1 MPESNACAWN
11 MEIDKRDLIDA
22 IRMAGTRAALRRKET
37 GLEADVMFV
46 RCADGISIRSSASA
60 MDIPAKGSWV
70 LPVSANGAALRR
82 LAPKLA
88 GPTITLRYETGRLL
102 LNGTSLP
109 AREA

>member
-1 MPESNACAWN
+1 MLESDTCEWS

-22 IRMAGTRAALRRKET
+22 IGMARTRATLRRKES
-37 GLEADVMFV
+37 GLEADIMFV
-46 RCADGISIRSSASA
+46 KCADGISIRSSASA
-60 MDIPAKGSWV
+60 MDIPATGSWV
-70 LPVSANGAALRR
+70 SPISANGAALRR

-88 GPTITLRYETGRLL
+88 GPTVTLRYETGQLL

>member
-11 MEIDKRDLIDA
+11 VEINKSDLIDA
-22 IRMAGTRAALRRKET
+22 IGTVRTRATLRRKET

-46 RCADGISIRSSASA
+46 RCVDGISIRSSASA

-70 LPVSANGAALRR
+70 SPVSANGAALRR
-82 LAPKLA
+82 LTPKLA

>member
-1 MPESNACAWN
+1 MPESDACEWS

-22 IRMAGTRAALRRKET
+22 IGTARTRATLRRKET
-37 GLEADVMFV
+37 GLEADIMFV

-60 MDIPAKGSWV
+60 MDIPAMGSWV
-70 LPVSANGAALRR
+70 SPISANGAALRR

-88 GPTITLRYETGRLL
+88 GPTVTLRYETGRLL